1 MNWYIN
7 ATENIKFYFRNLN
20 LNKINLK
27 YPGPCDQL
35 QIRNAADGTENLKR
49 DREGKTKDNTK
60 GLPDVVSYGLRHV
73 PSDIRSITQ
82 RIK

>member
-7 ATENIKFYFRNLN
+7 TTENIKTYFLTLD
-20 LNKINLK
+20 LNKSILK
-27 YPGPCDQL
+27 YRRPCGKL

-49 DREGKTKDNTK
+49 DKERKTKDNAV
-60 GLPDVVSYGLRHV
+60 GRPDVLSYGLHQV
-73 PSDIRSITQ
+73 PSDIRNISQ